1 MTSPAPDWQAR
12 VDDAWNDPLSTP
24 AQTVARIAALAAEL
38 PHDDPRGAFELGGA
52 YDSAGSEAAA
62 AEQYERAIALGL
74 SGRARAELDIQ
85 YASTL
90 RNLGRAEEAVATL
103 EASSGDPALGAARAA
118 FLALALHS
126 AGRPGAGLA
135 VALEAIAPSLPRY
148 QRSVRAYAAELR
160 RGENGGQHDPAAGG
174 DAAEPTGP
182 NP

>member
-1 MTSPAPDWQAR
+1 MTSSPPDWQSR

-24 AQTVARIAALAAEL
+24 AQTVARIAALVAEL
-38 PHDDPRGAFELGGA
+38 PHDDPRGPFELGGA

-74 SGRARAELDIQ
+74 AGRARAELDIQ

-90 RNLGRAEEAVATL
+90 RNLGRAEEAVAVL

-135 VALEAIAPSLPRY
+135 VALEAIAPALPQY
-148 QRSVRAYAAELR
+148 QRSVRAYAADLR
-160 RGENGGQHDPAAGG
+160 RRESGAQHVPATNGADAGSST
-174 DAAEPTGP
+174 PT
-182 NP
+182 